1 MAYRGERAC
10 ATRRTLR
17 ADSDKGVP
25 YEFTSPQQ
33 LLENFFNEVYRVLE
47 ETKS

>member
-1 MAYRGERAC
+1 MQVGVWPTTIAIVTSRHV
-10 ATRRTLR
+10 
-17 ADSDKGVP
+17 SDKGVP

-33 LLENFFNEVYRVLE
+33 LLENFFNEVDRVPE